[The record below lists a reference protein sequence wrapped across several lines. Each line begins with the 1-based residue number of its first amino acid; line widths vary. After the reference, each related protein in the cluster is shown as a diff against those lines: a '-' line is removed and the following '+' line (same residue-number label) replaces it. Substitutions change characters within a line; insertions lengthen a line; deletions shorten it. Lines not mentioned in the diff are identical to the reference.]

1 MARTW
6 RSPSSRSG
14 HRALRGG
21 RELPLPF
28 LTGLTLTL
36 AWGTFAFG
44 AVYQWAYLPLA
55 AACSALG
62 AIGLLIGRHGPHVPV
77 MRPLIGALAAMMAI
91 GLLQIVPLPESVISS
106 ISPATDRFLRSYD
119 LGYAASTAVV
129 SAEPL
134 PAPAAWHPLSI
145 NPAATMRALVLL
157 GAFML
162 LLGGLLRTFARY
174 SPARAA
180 RMLFVLGIVMA
191 LTGIVQ
197 KAVLGDHAF
206 GGMRIYGF
214 WTPRYLLTT
223 PFGPFVNKN
232 HFAGWMLM
240 GIPLALGLLTASL
253 SMAGRDT
260 RPHLRDRLLWL
271 STPQGGQFLLA
282 VFGVTLMGLALL
294 MTRSRSGIACF
305 LATVALTG
313 FLAARS
319 ARGMR
324 QGVLALGALLAV
336 LMVSLL
342 WAGSD
347 SPLTRVGSSSDSLQ
361 LRLDIWKDAIAIV
374 RDFPLV
380 GTGLN
385 TFGTATVLYQT
396 TRPDLHFQETHN
408 DYLQLVT
415 EGGLGL
421 AVVVVFLAAA
431 IAWAIARRFRSNDDD
446 EEGYWL
452 RAGAT
457 VGLIAIGL
465 QSTVEFSLQMPG
477 NAAVF
482 VLLLAIALHRRA
494 DSSRRDVTLAPSS
507 RSRVAS

>member
-1 MARTW
+1 V
-6 RSPSSRSG
+6 
-14 HRALRGG
+14 
-21 RELPLPF
+21 PF
-28 LTGLTLTL
+28 LAGLTLTL

-62 AIGLLIGRHGPHVPV
+62 VSGLLIGRRGARVPV
-77 MRPLIGALAAMMAI
+77 MRPLIGALTAMMAI
-91 GLLQIVPLPESVISS
+91 GLLQIVPMPEALISS

-119 LGYAASTAVV
+119 LGYASATAVV
-129 SAEPL
+129 PAEPFA
-134 PAPAAWHPLSI
+134 APAAWHPLSVD
-145 NPAATMRALVLL
+145 PPATMRALALL
-157 GAFML
+157 GAFTL
-162 LLGGLLRTFARY
+162 FLGGLLRAFTRY

-180 RMLFVLGIVMA
+180 WMLFALGLA
-191 LTGIVQ
+191 LALVGIIQ

-240 GIPLALGLLTASL
+240 GIPMALGLLASSL
-253 SMAGRDT
+253 SMAARAT

-271 STPQGGQFLLA
+271 STPQGGRFQLA

-305 LATVALTG
+305 LLTVALTG
-313 FLAARS
+313 VLAARG

-324 QGVLALGALLAV
+324 HGALTLGALLAI
-336 LMVSLL
+336 LTASLV

-347 SPLTRVGSSSDSLQ
+347 SPLTRVGSQSDSLQ
-361 LRLDIWKDAIAIV
+361 LRVDIWRDAIAIV
-374 RDFPLV
+374 SDFPLV

-396 TRPDLHFQETHN
+396 SRPDLHFQEAHN
-408 DYLQLVT
+408 DYLQLVV

-421 AVVVVFLAAA
+421 TLVIVFAVAAT
-431 IAWAIARRFRSNDDD
+431 AWAIARRFRSRDDD
-446 EEGYWL
+446 EGSYWL

-457 VGLIAIGL
+457 VGLIAVAL

-482 VLLLAIALHRRA
+482 VVLLAIALHWRQGP
-494 DSSRRDVTLAPSS
+494 SSRDVTVS
-507 RSRVAS
+507 